1 MYIPAADGRPRE
13 SSVECVIILVDYA
26 VFLSDPSFQMPGD
39 RDKLIKVIFLEKLI
53 RGITGSE
60 SNVGWLLLN
69 YREVRMLHQI

>member
-39 RDKLIKVIFLEKLI
+39 RDKLIKVISPWGLI
-53 RGITGSE
+53 GISRTGA
-60 SNVGWLLLN
+60 VAMTKGP
-69 YREVRMLHQI
+69 EVFK